1 MQQRILNFDVFWQS
15 SLCQL
20 TNVDRNVKIFLCGKL
35 LVLSVTLTISHCLQM
50 VSKRHIE
57 KCSNVLNAIIAGPI
71 REDGSSIFPGPE
83 WKICIQMMSHHLK
96 YLGFKFHVNR
106 LNRLDTRELHMPRP
120 GHSISNQPNFRNLP
134 RWPTTPPPG
143 SPPLLWFLWNFITL
157 EAFKNKIS
165 NINLLD
171 TIKGALIN

>member
-106 LNRLDTRELHMPRP
+106 LNRLDTRELHIGQVIPFQINQISEISP
-120 GHSISNQPNFRNLP
+120 GDPPPLP
-134 RWPTTPPPG
+134 RG
-143 SPPLLWFLWNFITL
+143 HPLSSDFYETSSL
-157 EAFKNKIS
+157 
-165 NINLLD
+165 
-171 TIKGALIN
+171 